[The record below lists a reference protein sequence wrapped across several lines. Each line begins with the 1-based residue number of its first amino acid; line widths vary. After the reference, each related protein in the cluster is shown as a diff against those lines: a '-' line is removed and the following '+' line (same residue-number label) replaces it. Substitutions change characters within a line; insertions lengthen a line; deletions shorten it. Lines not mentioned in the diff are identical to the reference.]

1 MAKRH
6 AQTVDQSIDDIMSEF
21 RDLAASLDDLLTASA
36 GEGTDALDDLKVKAA
51 DRLKQAKAAIT
62 QVERNAVLAAKDVAV
77 KSDDYVHDNPWTSI
91 AVGAGVGLILGLL
104 IGRR

>member
-1 MAKRH
+1 MARRTSPLSDH
-6 AQTVDQSIDDIMSEF
+6 SVDDIVSEF
-21 RDLAASLDDLLTASA
+21 RDLAASLDELLAAS
-36 GEGTDALDDLKVKAA
+36 GVEGSDAIAELKAKAA
-51 DRLKQAKAAIT
+51 DRVKQAKAAIT
-62 QVERNAVLAAKDVAV
+62 KIERNAVQAAKDVAT